1 MNFAVNFEVVVDYLD
16 KVAADGNAICPKEP
30 WQVQE
35 FVTGSEYSA
44 CCVVRNSQLLL
55 VTVCR
60 SSASQLNYVECR
72 DQRLVSSIQAFMT
85 KLVQDTLPPNTDG
98 MFCLGSIIV
107 KETPHW
113 GNSGAKTKDFP
124 SFMLRKPLL
133 YKVAKSLISQLYT
146 VKILV

>member
-60 SSASQLNYVECR
+60 CSASQLNYVECQ

-98 MFCLGSIIV
+98 IFCLGITGEKHV
-107 KETPHW
+107 TGCLWCK
-113 GNSGAKTKDFP
+113 N
-124 SFMLRKPLL
+124 
-133 YKVAKSLISQLYT
+133 KVIGTRGQL
-146 VKILV
+146 VGV